1 MKLLIVFILLHA
13 FQAILAQQS
22 VVVADEE
29 KQSNYNYFLQNPLQI
44 NQVTADELS
53 ALGILNSAQ
62 IANFIAHRTQIHHFE
77 SIYEL
82 QTIHGWE
89 LALLKKIK
97 PFLRCDKI
105 NKKWHD
111 LQGAK
116 HQFLIRNETTLE
128 EKKGFSPK
136 DSRSKT
142 RYLGNSWGQLARYR
156 GQLNTYLRIGALIQK
171 DAGEVNYL
179 DFKSVFIEIKPNR
192 WIDKIIIGD
201 FINQWGQGLVQSG
214 GFSLGKSFESIKA
227 TQKFH
232 LGAIPYTSSGETSF
246 YRGFNIQFHVGSF
259 NFQAF
264 SSLRYLDASLS
275 SDSTGNS
282 KQINSWIEDGYHRT
296 ITELSHQSNVQ
307 ESAWGGSMQWI
318 HKPTHLAIQFNL
330 AHTRF
335 SLEKSK
341 SLLAYKA
348 NAWSGNQVKNYSMS
362 FQAPLHNIHFTGE
375 FAWMLENHFSIIQ
388 GGAFA
393 LSKKTDLSYLYRY
406 YAPSYFS
413 PKAQG
418 IGESA
423 ETNNEMGL
431 FVGNQITFNK
441 RNKLSSY
448 LDVFRFP
455 GLKYEVSQLNS
466 WGWEYLTRYQWEKR
480 GKYTFFGQLKWT
492 SKQND
497 ISRRNT
503 ELTRHHLIQTSLD
516 LHQFRAKKLDFHTRI
531 MTCLLVGAN
540 TKETGLLILQDVK
553 YQIRSLGIQLRIGF
567 VSSTSYDSRLYAY
580 EAGVPLSFSLPAYY
594 GHGFRNCL
602 VLDYKWTKNS
612 TFSLKIGRTNYL
624 DRDEIGSGLDLISES
639 HKTDVTFQ
647 CQLTM

>member
-1 MKLLIVFILLHA
+1 MKLLFVLILLLA
-13 FQAILAQQS
+13 FQALFSQQS
-22 VVVADEE
+22 DMVADEE
-29 KQSNYNYFLQNPLQI
+29 KQSNFNYFLQNPLQI

-53 ALGILNSAQ
+53 ALGILTSTQ
-62 IANFIAHRTQIHHFE
+62 IGNFIAHRTQIHHFE

-82 QTIHGWE
+82 QTIHGWD

-105 NKKWHD
+105 NKKWYEF
-111 LQGAK
+111 LESK
-116 HQFLIRNETTLE
+116 HQIVIRNEKTLE

-156 GQLNTYLRIGALIQK
+156 GQLNNNLRVGALIQK

-179 DFKSVFIEIKPNR
+179 DFKSIFIEIKPNR
-192 WIDKIIIGD
+192 WVDKIIIGD

-232 LGAIPYTSSGETSF
+232 LGAIPYTSSGESSF
-246 YRGFNIQFHVGSF
+246 YRGLNVQFHVNSF
-259 NFQAF
+259 NFQAY
-264 SSLRYLDASLS
+264 SSIRNLDASLS
-275 SDSTGNS
+275 SDSTTNS
-282 KQINSWIEDGYHRT
+282 KKINSWIEDGYHRT
-296 ITELSHQSNVQ
+296 SSELSHHSNVQ
-307 ESAWGGSMQWI
+307 ETAWGGSMQWT

-330 AHTRF
+330 AHTLF

-341 SLLAYKA
+341 SLLAYKM
-348 NAWSGNQVKNYSMS
+348 NSWSGNQVENYSIS
-362 FQAPLHNIHFTGE
+362 FQAPFHNIHFTGE
-375 FAWMLENHFSIIQ
+375 FAWMPENHFSLIQ

-393 LSKKTDLSYLYRY
+393 VSKKTDLSYLCRY
-406 YAPSYFS
+406 YAKSYFS
-413 PKAQG
+413 PKAKG

-441 RNKLSSY
+441 RNKLSNY
-448 LDVFRFP
+448 LDIFKFP
-455 GLKYEVSQLNS
+455 GLKYEVSQPNS
-466 WGWEYLTRYQWEKR
+466 WGWEMLSRYQWEKR

-497 ISRRNT
+497 ISRINKELSRN
-503 ELTRHHLIQTSLD
+503 HLIQTSLD
-516 LHQFRAKKLDFHTRI
+516 LHQFKTKKLDFHTRI
-531 MTCLLVGAN
+531 MTCLLIGAN
-540 TKETGLLILQDVK
+540 TNETGLLVLQDVK
-553 YQIRSLGIQLRIGF
+553 YQIRSLGIQARIGF
-567 VSSTSYDSRLYAY
+567 IRSSSYDSRLYAY
-580 EAGVPLSFSLPAYY
+580 EVGVPLSFSLPAYY

-602 VLDYKWTKNS
+602 VMDYKWTKNS
-612 TFSLKIGRTNYL
+612 IFSLKIGRTNYM
-624 DRDEIGSGLDLISES
+624 DRDEIGSGLELISGS

-647 CQLTM
+647 CQLII

>member
-1 MKLLIVFILLHA
+1 MKLLFVLILMLA
-13 FQAILAQQS
+13 FQAMLAQQTD
-22 VVVADEE
+22 VYADEE

-44 NQVTADELS
+44 NEVTADELS
-53 ALGILNSAQ
+53 ALGMLTLAQ
-62 IANFIAHRTQIHHFE
+62 ISTFISHRTQVHYFE

-82 QTIHGWE
+82 QTIVGWDIP
-89 LALLKKIK
+89 LLKKIK
-97 PFLRCDKI
+97 PFLRCNKI
-105 NKKWHD
+105 HKKWYEFH
-111 LQGAK
+111 ATK
-116 HQFLIRNETTLE
+116 HQILIRNETTLE
-128 EKKGFSPK
+128 EKKGFSPI
-136 DSRSKT
+136 DARSKT
-142 RYLGNSWGQLARYR
+142 RYLGNPWGQLVRYR
-156 GQLNTYLRIGALIQK
+156 GQLNAYIRVGTLIQK

-179 DFKSVFIEIKPNR
+179 DFKSIFIEIKPNR
-192 WIDKIIIGD
+192 WLDKIIIGD

-246 YRGFNIQFHVGSF
+246 YRGLNIQFHMGSF

-264 SSLRYLDASLS
+264 RSIRNLDASLS
-275 SDSTGNS
+275 SDSTEPK

-296 ITELSHQSNVQ
+296 ATEISHQSTV
-307 ESAWGGSMQWI
+307 EETAWGGSMQWI

-330 AHTRF
+330 SQTLF

-341 SLLAYKA
+341 STLAYKVHS
-348 NAWSGNQVKNYSMS
+348 WSGNQVQNYSFS
-362 FQAPLHNIHFTGE
+362 FQVPIHLIHFTGE
-375 FAWMLENHFSIIQ
+375 FAWMPENHFALIQ

-393 LSKKTDLSYLYRY
+393 ASKKIDLSYLMRY

-423 ETNNEMGL
+423 ETANEMGL
-431 FVGNQITFNK
+431 FIGNQITFDK

-455 GLKYEVSQLNS
+455 GLKYGVSQLNS
-466 WGWEYLTRYQWEKR
+466 WGWELLSRYQWEKR
-480 GKYTFFGQLKWT
+480 GKYMFFGQLKWT

-497 ISRRNT
+497 VSRDNKV
-503 ELTRHHLIQTSLD
+503 LTRNHLIQTSLD
-516 LHQFRAKKLDFHTRI
+516 LHQFRAKKLDFHTRF
-531 MTCLLVGAN
+531 MTCLLIGAN
-540 TKETGLLILQDVK
+540 TYETGLLILQDVK

-567 VSSTSYDSRLYAY
+567 VSSSSYDSRLYAY
-580 EAGVPLSFSLPAYY
+580 EVGVPLSFSLPAYY

-602 VLDYKWTKNS
+602 VLEYKWTKNS
-612 TFSLKIGRTNYL
+612 TLSLKMARTNYL
-624 DRDEIGSGLDLISES
+624 DRDEIGSSLDLIKES

-647 CQLTM
+647 YQLTI

>member
-1 MKLLIVFILLHA
+1 MLA
-13 FQAILAQQS
+13 FQAMLAQQPD
-22 VVVADEE
+22 VYADEE

-44 NQVTADELS
+44 NEVTADELS
-53 ALGILNSAQ
+53 ALGMLTLAQ
-62 IANFIAHRTQIHHFE
+62 ISTFISHRTQVHYFE

-82 QTIHGWE
+82 QTIVGWDIP
-89 LALLKKIK
+89 LLKKIK
-97 PFLRCDKI
+97 PFLRCNKI
-105 NKKWHD
+105 HKKWYEFH
-111 LQGAK
+111 ATK
-116 HQFLIRNETTLE
+116 HQILIRNETTLE
-128 EKKGFSPK
+128 EKKGFSPI
-136 DSRSKT
+136 DARSKT
-142 RYLGNSWGQLARYR
+142 RYLGNPWGQLVRYR
-156 GQLNTYLRIGALIQK
+156 GQLNAYIRVGTLIQK

-179 DFKSVFIEIKPNR
+179 DFKSIFIEIKPNR
-192 WIDKIIIGD
+192 WLDKIIIGD

-246 YRGFNIQFHVGSF
+246 YRGLNIQFHGGSF

-264 SSLRYLDASLS
+264 SSIRNLDASLS
-275 SDSTGNS
+275 SDSTEPK

-296 ITELSHQSNVQ
+296 ATEISHQSTV
-307 ESAWGGSMQWI
+307 EETAWGGSMQWI

-330 AHTRF
+330 SQTLF

-341 SLLAYKA
+341 STLAYKVHS
-348 NAWSGNQVKNYSMS
+348 WSGNQVQNYSFS
-362 FQAPLHNIHFTGE
+362 FQVPIHLIHFTGE
-375 FAWMLENHFSIIQ
+375 FAWMPENHFALIQ

-393 LSKKTDLSYLYRY
+393 ASKKIDLSYLMRY

-423 ETNNEMGL
+423 ETTNEMGL
-431 FVGNQITFNK
+431 FIGNQITFDK

-466 WGWEYLTRYQWEKR
+466 WGWELLSRYQWEKR
-480 GKYTFFGQLKWT
+480 GKYMFFGQLKWT

-497 ISRRNT
+497 VSRDNKV
-503 ELTRHHLIQTSLD
+503 LTRNHLIQTSLD
-516 LHQFRAKKLDFHTRI
+516 LHQFRAKKLDFHTRF
-531 MTCLLVGAN
+531 MTCLLIGAN
-540 TKETGLLILQDVK
+540 TYETGLLILQDVK

-567 VSSTSYDSRLYAY
+567 VSSSSYDSRLYAY
-580 EAGVPLSFSLPAYY
+580 EVGVPLSFSLPAYY

-602 VLDYKWTKNS
+602 VLEYKWTKNS
-612 TFSLKIGRTNYL
+612 TLSLKMARTNYL
-624 DRDEIGSGLDLISES
+624 DRDEIGSSLDLIKES

-647 CQLTM
+647 YQLTI

>member
-1 MKLLIVFILLHA
+1 MKLLFVFILMHA
-13 FQAILAQQS
+13 FQAILAQQPD
-22 VVVADEE
+22 VYADEE

-44 NQVTADELS
+44 NEVTEDELS
-53 ALGILNSAQ
+53 ALGILTSTQ
-62 IANFIAHRTQIHHFE
+62 IGNFIAHRTQIHYFE

-201 FINQWGQGLVQSG
+201 FVNQWGQGLVQSG

-232 LGAIPYTSSGETSF
+232 LGAIPYTSSGETAF

-375 FAWMLENHFSIIQ
+375 FAWMPENHFSIIQ

-393 LSKKTDLSYLYRY
+393 VSKKTDLSYLYRY

>member
-1 MKLLIVFILLHA
+1 MFG
-13 FQAILAQQS
+13 FQTILAQQS
-22 VVVADEE
+22 DAVADEE
-29 KQSNYNYFLQNPLQI
+29 KQANYHYFLQNPLQI

-53 ALGILNSAQ
+53 ALGILTSTQ
-62 IANFIAHRTQIHHFE
+62 ISNFISHRNQIHYFE

-89 LALLKKIK
+89 LPLLKKIK

-116 HQFLIRNETTLE
+116 HQLLIRNETTLE
-128 EKKGFSPK
+128 EKKGFSPT

-142 RYLGNSWGQLARYR
+142 RYLGNPWGQLARYR
-156 GQLNTYLRIGALIQK
+156 GQLNTNLRIGALIQK

-179 DFKSVFIEIKPNR
+179 DFRSIFIEIKPNR
-192 WIDKIIIGD
+192 WVDKIIIGD

-246 YRGFNIQFHVGSF
+246 YRGFNIQFHVGSL
-259 NFQAF
+259 NFQTF
-264 SSLRYLDASLS
+264 SSMRHLDASLS

-296 ITELSHQSNVQ
+296 STELSHQSNVQ
-307 ESAWGGSMQWI
+307 ETAWGVSMQWF
-318 HKPTHLAIQFNL
+318 HKPTHLAIQFNIS
-330 AHTRF
+330 HTLF

-341 SLLAYKA
+341 SQLAYKV
-348 NAWSGNQVKNYSMS
+348 NSWSGNQVKNYSMS
-362 FQAPLHNIHFTGE
+362 FQAPFLNIHFTGE
-375 FAWMLENHFSIIQ
+375 FAWMPENHFSFIQ

-393 LSKKTDLSYLYRY
+393 VSKKIDLSYLIRY
-406 YAPSYFS
+406 YEPAYFS

-418 IGESA
+418 ISESA
-423 ETNNEMGL
+423 ETTNEMGL
-431 FVGNQITFNK
+431 FVGNQITFDK

-448 LDVFRFP
+448 LDFFKFP

-480 GKYTFFGQLKWT
+480 GKYTFFGQLKYT

-497 ISRRNT
+497 VSRSNK
-503 ELTRHHLIQTSLD
+503 ELTRNHLVQTSLD
-516 LHQFRAKKLDFHTRI
+516 LHQFKAKKLDFHTRI
-531 MTCLLVGAN
+531 MTCLLIGAN
-540 TKETGLLILQDVK
+540 AKETGLLILQDVK
-553 YQIRSLGIQLRIGF
+553 YQIRSLGIQVRIGF
-567 VSSTSYDSRLYAY
+567 VSSSSYDSRLYAY
-580 EAGVPLSFSLPAYY
+580 EVGVPLSFSLPAYY
-594 GHGFRNCL
+594 GHGFRNCF

-612 TFSLKIGRTNYL
+612 TFSLKIGRTNYV
-624 DRDEIGSGLDLISES
+624 DRDEIGSSLDLISGS

-647 CQLTM
+647 CQLTI

>member
-1 MKLLIVFILLHA
+1 MKLLFVLILMLA
-13 FQAILAQQS
+13 FQAMLAQQPD
-22 VVVADEE
+22 VYADEE

-44 NQVTADELS
+44 NEVTADELS
-53 ALGILNSAQ
+53 ALGMLTLAQ
-62 IANFIAHRTQIHHFE
+62 ISTFISHRTQVHYFE

-82 QTIHGWE
+82 QTIVGWDIP
-89 LALLKKIK
+89 LLKKIK
-97 PFLRCDKI
+97 PFLRCNKI
-105 NKKWHD
+105 HKKWYEFH
-111 LQGAK
+111 ATK
-116 HQFLIRNETTLE
+116 HQILIRNETTLE
-128 EKKGFSPK
+128 EKKGFSPI
-136 DSRSKT
+136 DARSKT
-142 RYLGNSWGQLARYR
+142 RYLGNPWGQLVRYR
-156 GQLNTYLRIGALIQK
+156 GQLNAYICVGTLIQK

-179 DFKSVFIEIKPNR
+179 DFKSIFIEIKPNR
-192 WIDKIIIGD
+192 WLDKIIIGD

-246 YRGFNIQFHVGSF
+246 YRGLNIQFHGGSF

-264 SSLRYLDASLS
+264 SSIRNLDASLS
-275 SDSTGNS
+275 SDSTEPK

-296 ITELSHQSNVQ
+296 ATEISHQSTV
-307 ESAWGGSMQWI
+307 EETAWGGSMQWI

-330 AHTRF
+330 SQTLF

-341 SLLAYKA
+341 STLAYKVHS
-348 NAWSGNQVKNYSMS
+348 WSGNQVQNYSFS
-362 FQAPLHNIHFTGE
+362 FQVPIHLIHFTGE
-375 FAWMLENHFSIIQ
+375 FAWMPENHFALIQ

-393 LSKKTDLSYLYRY
+393 ASKKIDLSYLMRY

-423 ETNNEMGL
+423 ETTNEMGL
-431 FVGNQITFNK
+431 FIGNQITFDK

-466 WGWEYLTRYQWEKR
+466 WGWELLSRYQWEKR
-480 GKYTFFGQLKWT
+480 GKYMFFGQLKWT

-497 ISRRNT
+497 VSRDNKA
-503 ELTRHHLIQTSLD
+503 LTRNHLIQTSLD
-516 LHQFRAKKLDFHTRI
+516 LHQFRAKKLDFHTRF
-531 MTCLLVGAN
+531 MTCLLIGAN
-540 TKETGLLILQDVK
+540 TYETGLLILQDVK

-567 VSSTSYDSRLYAY
+567 VSSSSYDSRLYAY
-580 EAGVPLSFSLPAYY
+580 EVGVPLSFSLPAYY

-602 VLDYKWTKNS
+602 VLEYKWTKNS
-612 TFSLKIGRTNYL
+612 TLSLKMARTNYL
-624 DRDEIGSGLDLISES
+624 DRDEIGSSLDLIKES

-647 CQLTM
+647 YQLTI

>member
-1 MKLLIVFILLHA
+1 MKLLFNLILMLA
-13 FQAILAQQS
+13 FQAMLAQQTD
-22 VVVADEE
+22 VYADEE

-44 NQVTADELS
+44 NEVTADELS
-53 ALGILNSAQ
+53 ALGMLTLAQ
-62 IANFIAHRTQIHHFE
+62 ISTFISHRTQVHYFE

-82 QTIHGWE
+82 QTIVGWDIP
-89 LALLKKIK
+89 LLKKIK
-97 PFLRCDKI
+97 PFLRCNKI
-105 NKKWHD
+105 HKKWYEFH
-111 LQGAK
+111 ATK
-116 HQFLIRNETTLE
+116 HQILIRNETTLE
-128 EKKGFSPK
+128 EKKGFSPI
-136 DSRSKT
+136 DARSKT
-142 RYLGNSWGQLARYR
+142 RYLGNPWGQLVRYR
-156 GQLNTYLRIGALIQK
+156 GQLNAYIRVGTLIQK

-179 DFKSVFIEIKPNR
+179 DFKSIFIEIKPNR
-192 WIDKIIIGD
+192 WLDKIIIGD

-246 YRGFNIQFHVGSF
+246 YRGLNIQFHMGSF

-264 SSLRYLDASLS
+264 RSIRNLDASLS
-275 SDSTGNS
+275 SDSTEPK

-296 ITELSHQSNVQ
+296 ATEISHQSTV
-307 ESAWGGSMQWI
+307 EETAWGGSMQWI

-330 AHTRF
+330 SQTLF

-341 SLLAYKA
+341 STLAYKVHS
-348 NAWSGNQVKNYSMS
+348 WSGNQVQNYSFS
-362 FQAPLHNIHFTGE
+362 FQVPIHLIHFTGE
-375 FAWMLENHFSIIQ
+375 FAWMPENHFALIQ

-393 LSKKTDLSYLYRY
+393 ASKKIDLSYLMRY

-423 ETNNEMGL
+423 ETANEMGL
-431 FVGNQITFNK
+431 FIGNQITFDK

-455 GLKYEVSQLNS
+455 GLKYGVSQLNS
-466 WGWEYLTRYQWEKR
+466 WGWELLSRYQWEKR
-480 GKYTFFGQLKWT
+480 GKYMFFGQLKWT

-497 ISRRNT
+497 VSRDNKV
-503 ELTRHHLIQTSLD
+503 LTRNHLIQTSLD
-516 LHQFRAKKLDFHTRI
+516 LHQFRAKKLDFHTRF
-531 MTCLLVGAN
+531 MTCLLIGAN
-540 TKETGLLILQDVK
+540 TYETGLLILQDVK

-567 VSSTSYDSRLYAY
+567 VSSSSYDSRLYAY
-580 EAGVPLSFSLPAYY
+580 EVGVPLSFSLPAYY

-602 VLDYKWTKNS
+602 VLEYKWTKNS
-612 TFSLKIGRTNYL
+612 TLSLKMARTNYL
-624 DRDEIGSGLDLISES
+624 DRDEIGSSLDLIKES

-647 CQLTM
+647 YQLTI

>member
-22 VVVADEE
+22 DVVADEE

-62 IANFIAHRTQIHHFE
+62 IANFITHRSQIHHFE

-105 NKKWHD
+105 NKQWHD

-116 HQFLIRNETTLE
+116 HQLLIRNETTLE

-192 WIDKIIIGD
+192 WVDKIIIGD
-201 FINQWGQGLVQSG
+201 FVNQWGQGLVQSG

-232 LGAIPYTSSGETSF
+232 LGAIPYTSSGETAF
-246 YRGFNIQFHVGSF
+246 YRGFNIQFHAGSF

-264 SSLRYLDASLS
+264 SSSRHLDASLS

-296 ITELSHQSNVQ
+296 TTELSHQSNVQ
-307 ESAWGGSMQWI
+307 ETAWGGSMQWI
-318 HKPTHLAIQFNL
+318 HKPTHLSIQFNL
-330 AHTRF
+330 SNTLF

-348 NAWSGNQVKNYSMS
+348 NAWFGNQVENYSMS

-375 FAWMLENHFSIIQ
+375 FAWMPENHFSLIQ
-388 GGAFA
+388 GVAFA
-393 LSKKTDLSYLYRY
+393 VSKKTDLSYLIRY
-406 YAPSYFS
+406 YEPSYFS

-423 ETNNEMGL
+423 ETTNEMGL

-497 ISRRNT
+497 ISRSNKT
-503 ELTRHHLIQTSLD
+503 LTRNHLIQTSLD

-531 MTCLLVGAN
+531 MTCLLIGAN

-567 VSSTSYDSRLYAY
+567 VSSSSYDSRLYAY
-580 EAGVPLSFSLPAYY
+580 EVGVPLSFSLPAYY

-624 DRDEIGSGLDLISES
+624 DRDEIGSSHELIKGS

-647 CQLTM
+647 CQLTR

>member
-1 MKLLIVFILLHA
+1 MKLIFVLILILA

-22 VVVADEE
+22 DVFADEE

-44 NQVTADELS
+44 NEVTADEMS
-53 ALGILNSAQ
+53 AIGILTSTQ
-62 IANFIAHRTQIHHFE
+62 ILNFISHRKKIHYFE

-82 QTIHGWE
+82 QTIVGWD
-89 LALLKKIK
+89 LTLLKKIK

-105 NKKWHD
+105 NSKWYE
-111 LQGAK
+111 LNGAK
-116 HQFLIRNETTLE
+116 HQLLVRNETTLE

-136 DSRSKT
+136 DARSKT
-142 RYLGNSWGQLARYR
+142 RYLGNSWGHLARYR

-171 DAGEVNYL
+171 DAGETNYL
-179 DFKSVFIEIKPNR
+179 DFASVFIEIKPNR
-192 WIDKIIIGD
+192 WLDKIIMGD

-232 LGAIPYTSSGETSF
+232 LGAIPYASSGETSF
-246 YRGFNIQFHVGSF
+246 YRGLNIQFHVGSLY
-259 NFQAF
+259 FQAF
-264 SSLRYLDASLS
+264 SSLRNLDASLS
-275 SDSTGNS
+275 SDSTQNL

-296 ITELSHQSNVQ
+296 PTELSHQSNVR
-307 ESAWGGSMQWI
+307 ETAWGGSMQWI

-330 AHTRF
+330 SQTQF

-341 SLLAYKA
+341 STLAYKA
-348 NAWSGNQVKNYSMS
+348 DSWSGNQVKNYSIS
-362 FQAPLHNIHFTGE
+362 FQVPIHNIHFTGE
-375 FAWMLENHFSIIQ
+375 FAWMPENHFSLIQ

-393 LSKKTDLSYLYRY
+393 ASKKIDFSYLMRY

-418 IGESA
+418 IGEGA
-423 ETNNEMGL
+423 ETTNEMGI
-431 FVGNQITFNK
+431 FIGNQIAFDK
-441 RNKLSSY
+441 RTKLSSY
-448 LDVFRFP
+448 LDIFMFP
-455 GLKYEVSQLNS
+455 GLKYEVSQQNS
-466 WGWEYLTRYQWEKR
+466 WGWELLSRYQWERR
-480 GKYTFFGQLKWT
+480 GKYMFFGQLKWT
-492 SKQND
+492 AKQND
-497 ISRRNT
+497 LSRDNIA
-503 ELTRHHLIQTSLD
+503 LTRNHLIQTSLD

-531 MTCLLVGAN
+531 MTCLQIGAS
-540 TKETGLLILQDVK
+540 TYETGLLILQDVK

-567 VSSTSYDSRLYAY
+567 VSSSSYDSRLYAY
-580 EAGVPLSFSLPAYY
+580 EVGVPLSFSLPAYY

-612 TFSLKIGRTNYL
+612 ILSLKMGRTNYV
-624 DRDEIGSGLDLISES
+624 DRDEIGSSLDLITGS

-647 CQLTM
+647 CQLTI

>member
-1 MKLLIVFILLHA
+1 MFG
-13 FQAILAQQS
+13 FQTILAQQS
-22 VVVADEE
+22 DAVADEE
-29 KQSNYNYFLQNPLQI
+29 KQANYHYFLQNPLQI

-53 ALGILNSAQ
+53 ALGILTSTQ
-62 IANFIAHRTQIHHFE
+62 ISNFISHRNQIHYFE

-82 QTIHGWE
+82 QTIHCWE
-89 LALLKKIK
+89 LPLLKKIK

-111 LQGAK
+111 FQGAK
-116 HQFLIRNETTLE
+116 HQLLIRNETTLE
-128 EKKGFSPK
+128 EKKGFSPT

-142 RYLGNSWGQLARYR
+142 RYLGNPWGQLARYR
-156 GQLNTYLRIGALIQK
+156 GQLNTNLRIGALIQK

-179 DFKSVFIEIKPNR
+179 DFRSIFIEIKPNR
-192 WIDKIIIGD
+192 WVDKIIIGD

-246 YRGFNIQFHVGSF
+246 YRGFNIQFHVGSL
-259 NFQAF
+259 NFQTF
-264 SSLRYLDASLS
+264 SSLRHLDASLS

-296 ITELSHQSNVQ
+296 STELSHQSNVQ
-307 ESAWGGSMQWI
+307 ETAWGVSMQWF
-318 HKPTHLAIQFNL
+318 HKPTHLAIQFNIS
-330 AHTRF
+330 HTLF

-341 SLLAYKA
+341 SQLAYKV
-348 NAWSGNQVKNYSMS
+348 NSWSGNQVKNYSMS
-362 FQAPLHNIHFTGE
+362 FQAPFLNIHFTGE
-375 FAWMLENHFSIIQ
+375 FAWMPENHFSFIQ

-393 LSKKTDLSYLYRY
+393 VSKKIDLSYLIRY
-406 YAPSYFS
+406 YEPAYFS

-418 IGESA
+418 ISESA
-423 ETNNEMGL
+423 ETTNEMGL
-431 FVGNQITFNK
+431 FVGNQITFDK

-448 LDVFRFP
+448 LDFFKFP

-480 GKYTFFGQLKWT
+480 GKYTFFGQLKYT

-497 ISRRNT
+497 VSRSNK
-503 ELTRHHLIQTSLD
+503 ELTRNHLVQTSLD
-516 LHQFRAKKLDFHTRI
+516 LHQFKAKKLDFHTRI
-531 MTCLLVGAN
+531 MTCLLIGAN
-540 TKETGLLILQDVK
+540 AKETGLLILQDVK
-553 YQIRSLGIQLRIGF
+553 YQIRSLGIQVRIGF
-567 VSSTSYDSRLYAY
+567 VSSSSYDSRLYAY
-580 EAGVPLSFSLPAYY
+580 EVGVPLSFSLPTYY
-594 GHGFRNCL
+594 GHGFRNCF

-612 TFSLKIGRTNYL
+612 TFSLKIGRTNYV
-624 DRDEIGSGLDLISES
+624 DRDEIGSSLDLISGS

-647 CQLTM
+647 CQLTI

>member
-1 MKLLIVFILLHA
+1 MFG
-13 FQAILAQQS
+13 FQTILAQQS
-22 VVVADEE
+22 DAVADEE
-29 KQSNYNYFLQNPLQI
+29 KQANYHYFLQNPLQI

-53 ALGILNSAQ
+53 ALGILTSTQ
-62 IANFIAHRTQIHHFE
+62 ISNFISHRNQIHYFE

-89 LALLKKIK
+89 LPLLKKIK

-111 LQGAK
+111 FQGAK
-116 HQFLIRNETTLE
+116 HQLLIRNETTLE
-128 EKKGFSPK
+128 EKKGFSPT

-142 RYLGNSWGQLARYR
+142 RYLGNPWGQLARYR
-156 GQLNTYLRIGALIQK
+156 GQLNTNLRIGALIQK

-179 DFKSVFIEIKPNR
+179 DFRSIFIEIKPNR
-192 WIDKIIIGD
+192 WVDKIIIGD

-246 YRGFNIQFHVGSF
+246 YRGFNIQFHVGSL
-259 NFQAF
+259 NFQTF
-264 SSLRYLDASLS
+264 SSLRHLDASLS

-296 ITELSHQSNVQ
+296 STELSHQSNVQ
-307 ESAWGGSMQWI
+307 ETAWGVSMQWF
-318 HKPTHLAIQFNL
+318 HKPTHLAIQFNIS
-330 AHTRF
+330 HTLF

-341 SLLAYKA
+341 SQLAYKV
-348 NAWSGNQVKNYSMS
+348 NSWSGNQVKNYSMS
-362 FQAPLHNIHFTGE
+362 FQAPFLNIHFTGE
-375 FAWMLENHFSIIQ
+375 FAWMPENHFSLIQ

-393 LSKKTDLSYLYRY
+393 VSKKIDLSYLIRY
-406 YAPSYFS
+406 YEPAYFS

-418 IGESA
+418 ISESA
-423 ETNNEMGL
+423 ETTNEMGL
-431 FVGNQITFNK
+431 FVGNQITFDK

-448 LDVFRFP
+448 LDFFKFP

-480 GKYTFFGQLKWT
+480 GKYTFFGQLKYT

-497 ISRRNT
+497 VSRSNK
-503 ELTRHHLIQTSLD
+503 ELTRNHLVQTSLD

-531 MTCLLVGAN
+531 MTCLLIGAN
-540 TKETGLLILQDVK
+540 AKETGLLILQDVK
-553 YQIRSLGIQLRIGF
+553 YQIRNLGIQVRVGF
-567 VSSTSYDSRLYAY
+567 VSSSSYDSRLYAY
-580 EAGVPLSFSLPAYY
+580 EVGVPLSFSLPAYY
-594 GHGFRNCL
+594 GHGFRNCF

-612 TFSLKIGRTNYL
+612 TFSLKIGRTNYV
-624 DRDEIGSGLDLISES
+624 DRDEIGSSLDLISGS

-647 CQLTM
+647 CQLTI

>member
-1 MKLLIVFILLHA
+1 MLA
-13 FQAILAQQS
+13 FQAVLAQQPD
-22 VVVADEE
+22 VYADEE

-44 NQVTADELS
+44 NEVTADELS
-53 ALGILNSAQ
+53 ALGMLTLAQ
-62 IANFIAHRTQIHHFE
+62 ISNFIAHRTQVHYFE

-82 QTIHGWE
+82 QTIFGWDIP
-89 LALLKKIK
+89 LLKKIK
-97 PFLRCDKI
+97 PFLRCNKI
-105 NKKWHD
+105 HKKWYEFH
-111 LQGAK
+111 ATK
-116 HQFLIRNETTLE
+116 HQILIRNETTLE
-128 EKKGFSPK
+128 EKKGFSPI
-136 DSRSKT
+136 DTRSKT
-142 RYLGNSWGQLARYR
+142 RYLGNSWGQLVRYR
-156 GQLNTYLRIGALIQK
+156 GQLNTYLRVGALIQK

-179 DFKSVFIEIKPNR
+179 DFKSIFIEIKPNR
-192 WIDKIIIGD
+192 WLDKIILGD

-246 YRGFNIQFHVGSF
+246 YRGLNIQFHLGSF

-264 SSLRYLDASLS
+264 RSLRNLDASLS
-275 SDSTGNS
+275 SDSTEPK

-296 ITELSHQSNVQ
+296 ATEISHQSTV
-307 ESAWGGSMQWI
+307 EETAWGGSVQWI

-330 AHTRF
+330 SQTLF

-341 SLLAYKA
+341 STLAYKA
-348 NAWSGNQVKNYSMS
+348 NSWSGNQVQNYSFS
-362 FQAPLHNIHFTGE
+362 FQVPIFLIHFTGE
-375 FAWMLENHFSIIQ
+375 FAWMPENHFALIQ
-388 GGAFA
+388 GGAVA
-393 LSKKTDLSYLYRY
+393 ASKKIDLSYLMRY
-406 YAPSYFS
+406 YAPAYFS

-423 ETNNEMGL
+423 ETTNEMGL
-431 FVGNQITFNK
+431 FIGNQITFDK

-466 WGWEYLTRYQWEKR
+466 WGWELLSRYQWEKR
-480 GKYTFFGQLKWT
+480 GKYMFFGQLKWT

-497 ISRRNT
+497 ISRDNKA
-503 ELTRHHLIQTSLD
+503 LTRNHLIQTSLD
-516 LHQFRAKKLDFHTRI
+516 LHQFRAKKLDFHTRV
-531 MTCLLVGAN
+531 MTCLLMGAN
-540 TKETGLLILQDVK
+540 TNETGLLVLQDVK

-567 VSSTSYDSRLYAY
+567 VSSSSYESRLYAY

-602 VLDYKWTKNS
+602 VMDYKWSKNCI
-612 TFSLKIGRTNYL
+612 FSLKIGRTNYM
-624 DRDEIGSGLDLISES
+624 DRDEIGSSLELISGS

-647 CQLTM
+647 CQIII

>member
-1 MKLLIVFILLHA
+1 MFG
-13 FQAILAQQS
+13 FQTILAQQS
-22 VVVADEE
+22 DAVADEE
-29 KQSNYNYFLQNPLQI
+29 KQANYHYFLQNPLQI

-53 ALGILNSAQ
+53 ALGILTSTQ
-62 IANFIAHRTQIHHFE
+62 ISNFISHRNQIHYFE

-89 LALLKKIK
+89 LPLLKKIK

-111 LQGAK
+111 FQGAK
-116 HQFLIRNETTLE
+116 HQLLIRNETTLE
-128 EKKGFSPK
+128 EKKGFSPT

-142 RYLGNSWGQLARYR
+142 RYLGNPWGQLARYR
-156 GQLNTYLRIGALIQK
+156 GQLNTNLRIGALIQK

-179 DFKSVFIEIKPNR
+179 DFRSIFIEIKPNR
-192 WIDKIIIGD
+192 WVDKIIIGD

-246 YRGFNIQFHVGSF
+246 YRGFNIQFHVGSL
-259 NFQAF
+259 NFQTF
-264 SSLRYLDASLS
+264 SSLRHLDASLS

-296 ITELSHQSNVQ
+296 STELSHQSNVQ
-307 ESAWGGSMQWI
+307 ETAWGVSMQWF
-318 HKPTHLAIQFNL
+318 HKPTHLAIQFNIS
-330 AHTRF
+330 HTLF

-341 SLLAYKA
+341 SQLAYKV
-348 NAWSGNQVKNYSMS
+348 NSWSGNQVKNYSMS
-362 FQAPLHNIHFTGE
+362 FQAPFLNIHFTGE
-375 FAWMLENHFSIIQ
+375 FAWMPENHFSFIQ

-393 LSKKTDLSYLYRY
+393 VSKKIDLSYLIRY
-406 YAPSYFS
+406 YEPAYFS

-418 IGESA
+418 ISESA
-423 ETNNEMGL
+423 ETTNEMGL
-431 FVGNQITFNK
+431 FVGNQITFDK

-448 LDVFRFP
+448 LDFFKFP

-480 GKYTFFGQLKWT
+480 GKYTFFGQLKYT

-497 ISRRNT
+497 VSRSNK
-503 ELTRHHLIQTSLD
+503 ELTRNHLVQTSLD

-531 MTCLLVGAN
+531 MTCLLIGAN
-540 TKETGLLILQDVK
+540 AKETGLLILQDVK
-553 YQIRSLGIQLRIGF
+553 YQIRSLGIQVRIGF
-567 VSSTSYDSRLYAY
+567 VSSSSYDSRLYAY
-580 EAGVPLSFSLPAYY
+580 EVGVPLSFSLPAYY
-594 GHGFRNCL
+594 GHGFRNCF

-612 TFSLKIGRTNYL
+612 TFSLKIGRTNYV
-624 DRDEIGSGLDLISES
+624 DRDEIGSSLDLISGS

-647 CQLTM
+647 CQLTI

>member
-1 MKLLIVFILLHA
+1 MKLLFVLILMLA
-13 FQAILAQQS
+13 FQAMLAQQPD
-22 VVVADEE
+22 VYADEE

-44 NQVTADELS
+44 NEVTADELS
-53 ALGILNSAQ
+53 ALGMLTLAQ
-62 IANFIAHRTQIHHFE
+62 ISTFISHRTQVHYFE

-82 QTIHGWE
+82 QTIVGWDIP
-89 LALLKKIK
+89 LLKKIK
-97 PFLRCDKI
+97 PFLRCNKI
-105 NKKWHD
+105 HKKWYEFH
-111 LQGAK
+111 ATK
-116 HQFLIRNETTLE
+116 HQILIRNETTLE
-128 EKKGFSPK
+128 EKKGFSPI
-136 DSRSKT
+136 DARSKT
-142 RYLGNSWGQLARYR
+142 RYLGNPWGQLVRYR
-156 GQLNTYLRIGALIQK
+156 GQLNAYIRVGTLIQK

-179 DFKSVFIEIKPNR
+179 DFKSIFIEIKPNR
-192 WIDKIIIGD
+192 WLDKIIIGD

-246 YRGFNIQFHVGSF
+246 YRGLNIQFHVGSF

-264 SSLRYLDASLS
+264 SSIRNLDASLS
-275 SDSTGNS
+275 SDSTEPK

-296 ITELSHQSNVQ
+296 ATEISHQSTV
-307 ESAWGGSMQWI
+307 EETAWGGSMQWI

-330 AHTRF
+330 SQTLF

-341 SLLAYKA
+341 STLAYKVHS
-348 NAWSGNQVKNYSMS
+348 WSGNQVQNYSFS
-362 FQAPLHNIHFTGE
+362 FQVPIHLIHFTGE
-375 FAWMLENHFSIIQ
+375 FAWMPENHFALIQ

-393 LSKKTDLSYLYRY
+393 ASKKIDLSYLMRY

-423 ETNNEMGL
+423 ETTNEMGL
-431 FVGNQITFNK
+431 FIGNQITFDK

-466 WGWEYLTRYQWEKR
+466 WGWELLSRYQWEKR
-480 GKYTFFGQLKWT
+480 GKYMFFGQLKWT

-497 ISRRNT
+497 VSRDNKA
-503 ELTRHHLIQTSLD
+503 LTRNHLIQTSLD
-516 LHQFRAKKLDFHTRI
+516 LHQFRAKKLDFHTRF
-531 MTCLLVGAN
+531 MTCLLIGAN
-540 TKETGLLILQDVK
+540 TYETGLLILQDVK

-567 VSSTSYDSRLYAY
+567 VSSSSYDSRLYAY
-580 EAGVPLSFSLPAYY
+580 EVGVPLSFSLPAYY

-602 VLDYKWTKNS
+602 VLEYKWTKNS
-612 TFSLKIGRTNYL
+612 TLSLKMARTNYL
-624 DRDEIGSGLDLISES
+624 DRDEIGSSLDLIKES

-647 CQLTM
+647 YQLTI

>member
-1 MKLLIVFILLHA
+1 MLT
-13 FQAILAQQS
+13 FQAMLAQQPD
-22 VVVADEE
+22 VYADEE

-44 NQVTADELS
+44 NEVTADELS
-53 ALGILNSAQ
+53 ALGMLTLAQ
-62 IANFIAHRTQIHHFE
+62 ISTFISHRTQVHYFE

-82 QTIHGWE
+82 QTIVGWDIP
-89 LALLKKIK
+89 LLKKIK
-97 PFLRCDKI
+97 PFLRCNKI
-105 NKKWHD
+105 YKKWYEFH
-111 LQGAK
+111 ATK
-116 HQFLIRNETTLE
+116 HQILIRNETTLE
-128 EKKGFSPK
+128 EKKGFSPI
-136 DSRSKT
+136 DARSKT
-142 RYLGNSWGQLARYR
+142 RYLGNPWGQLVRYR
-156 GQLNTYLRIGALIQK
+156 GQLNAYIRVGTLIQK

-179 DFKSVFIEIKPNR
+179 DFKSIFIEIKPNR
-192 WIDKIIIGD
+192 WLDKIIIGD

-246 YRGFNIQFHVGSF
+246 YRGLNIQFHMGSF

-264 SSLRYLDASLS
+264 SSIRNLDASLS
-275 SDSTGNS
+275 SDSTEPK

-296 ITELSHQSNVQ
+296 ATEISHQSTV
-307 ESAWGGSMQWI
+307 EETAWGGSMQWI

-330 AHTRF
+330 SQTLF

-341 SLLAYKA
+341 STLAYKVHS
-348 NAWSGNQVKNYSMS
+348 WSGNQVQNYSFS
-362 FQAPLHNIHFTGE
+362 FQVPIHLIHFTGE
-375 FAWMLENHFSIIQ
+375 FAWMPENHFALIQ

-393 LSKKTDLSYLYRY
+393 ASKKIDLSYLMRY

-423 ETNNEMGL
+423 ETANEMGL
-431 FVGNQITFNK
+431 FIGNQITFDK

-455 GLKYEVSQLNS
+455 GLKYGVSQLNS
-466 WGWEYLTRYQWEKR
+466 WGWELLSRYQWEKR
-480 GKYTFFGQLKWT
+480 GKYMFFGQLKWT

-497 ISRRNT
+497 VSRDNKV
-503 ELTRHHLIQTSLD
+503 LTRNHLIQTSLD
-516 LHQFRAKKLDFHTRI
+516 LHQFRAKKLDFHTRF
-531 MTCLLVGAN
+531 MTCLLIGAN
-540 TKETGLLILQDVK
+540 TYETGLLILQDVK

-567 VSSTSYDSRLYAY
+567 VSSSSYDSRLYAY
-580 EAGVPLSFSLPAYY
+580 EVGVPLSFSLPAYY

-602 VLDYKWTKNS
+602 VLEYKWTKNS
-612 TFSLKIGRTNYL
+612 TLSLKMARTNYL
-624 DRDEIGSGLDLISES
+624 DRDEIGSSLDLIKES

-647 CQLTM
+647 YQLTI

>member
-1 MKLLIVFILLHA
+1 MKLLFVLILLLA
-13 FQAILAQQS
+13 FQALLAQQS
-22 VVVADEE
+22 DMVADEE
-29 KQSNYNYFLQNPLQI
+29 KQSNFNYFLQNPLQI

-53 ALGILNSAQ
+53 ALGILTSTQ
-62 IANFIAHRTQIHHFE
+62 IGNFIAHRTQIHHFE

-82 QTIHGWE
+82 QTIHGWD

-105 NKKWHD
+105 NKKWYEF
-111 LQGAK
+111 LESK
-116 HQFLIRNETTLE
+116 HQIVIRNEKTLE

-455 GLKYEVSQLNS
+455 GVKYEVSQLNS

-624 DRDEIGSGLDLISES
+624 DRDEIGSGLDQISES

-647 CQLTM
+647 FQLTM